1 MVDYNIRMATKKD
14 IPSIMKYIDINWEK
28 NHILARDRKLFT
40 WQYDMNGKVNMVIGE
55 DLQGNIQGVLGYI
68 PYSAGNNK

>member
-28 NHILARDRKLFT
+28 IIF
-40 WQYDMNGKVNMVIGE
+40 
-55 DLQGNIQGVLGYI
+55 
-68 PYSAGNNK
+68 